1 MVVFVEHHGGH
12 ADVARFAGLRT
23 ILLPPDIV
31 AVQRPLPAPVK
42 KKAPWR
48 VRPNGEPTEKAGGRE
63 WFGDLLF
70 VEMQN
75 GRMPAG
81 LGASIGAH
89 AVVLTIVIVLA
100 MQFDRALV
108 VRVGPPLS
116 TPAMVFLRPLT
127 HMPSGASRSIEQS
140 PRAPARLA
148 AAAPAAGDRP
158 AAPLEAPES
167 IEPETGAE
175 NGADGVEGGVAGGVD
190 EGVVDGTV
198 SAALPSLGPV
208 RLGPTIEPPKK
219 IKDVKPVYPQVAF
232 SGQTRGAVVIE
243 ITIGTDGKVEEA
255 RVIHSVPLLDE
266 AAVEA
271 VRQWEYEKT
280 RLNGVLVSL
289 IMTVVVNF
297 TIQ

>member
-1 MVVFVEHHGGH
+1 MVVFV
-12 ADVARFAGLRT
+12 
-23 ILLPPDIV
+23 PPDTV
-31 AVQRPLPAPVK
+31 AVQRLPPAPVK

-48 VRPNGEPTEKAGGRE
+48 ARPNGEPTEKTGGRE
-63 WFGDLLF
+63 WFGDHLF

-75 GRMPAG
+75 GRMRAG

-89 AVVLTIVIVLA
+89 VVVLTIVIVLA
-100 MQFDRALV
+100 TQFERVLV
-108 VRVGPPLS
+108 VRVDTPLA
-116 TPAMVFLRPLT
+116 TPAMVFLRPMT
-127 HMPSGASRSIEQS
+127 QMPSGASRSIGQS

-158 AAPLEAPES
+158 AAPLEAHES
-167 IEPETGAE
+167 VEPETGAE
-175 NGADGVEGGVAGGVD
+175 GGADGVEGGVAGGVD
-190 EGVVDGTV
+190 EGVAGGTV
-198 SAALPSLGPV
+198 SSALPSLRPV
-208 RLGPTIEPPKK
+208 RLGPNIEPPKK

-255 RVIHSVPLLDE
+255 KIIHSVPLLDE